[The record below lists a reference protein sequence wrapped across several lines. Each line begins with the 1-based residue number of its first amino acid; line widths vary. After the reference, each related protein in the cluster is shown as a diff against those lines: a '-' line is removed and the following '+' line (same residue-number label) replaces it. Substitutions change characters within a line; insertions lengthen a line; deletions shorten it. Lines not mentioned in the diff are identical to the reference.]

1 MVDKIIWL
9 CGRLLEAENEDVVQ
23 PVAAELRQ
31 AIRDRIETVRQDFV
45 DLALIARIGEL
56 NDIVGERTNEM
67 SS

>member
-1 MVDKIIWL
+1 MADKIIWL
-9 CGRLLEAENEDVVQ
+9 CDRLLEAENEDAVQ

-31 AIRDRIETVRQDFV
+31 AIRDRIETVRQDFA

-56 NDIVGERTNEM
+56 DDIVGERTNEM